1 MSSLIKSLHICGD
14 DFPFWLVLDLC
25 PLPLQ
30 FPLIFR
36 WIFPLGCTKWWPLWS
51 LLIIIGV
58 RLSPLSSVI
67 ADAFIVD
74 TGVDLVRLSESL
86 AAMEPG
92 TNVEREKVFVTKI
105 SPAFSGLVDKPTIIL
120 GEGGTVALWYL
131 TGALAQP
138 MQVGS

>member
-1 MSSLIKSLHICGD
+1 MASLVSFPTNNELSHQVSSYMRRRFYFLACPGSMPTAPPI
-14 DFPFWLVLDLC
+14 PLDL
-25 PLPLQ
+25 PVDL
-30 FPLIFR
+30 
-36 WIFPLGCTKWWPLWS
+36 S
-51 LLIIIGV
+51 IGMHQMAATLV
-58 RLSPLSSVI
+58 TAYHNRN
-67 ADAFIVD
+67 

-92 TNVEREKVFVTKI
+92 TNVEREKVFVMKI

-131 TGALAQP
+131 PGALAQP